1 MEGIMKAGR
10 RAAVVIAVLVFLFNS
25 ISAVAETGVTDK
37 EIVIGMSTAL
47 TGPSSFLG
55 INFKAGVEAYLGLVN
70 AQGGVEKRKIR
81 LIVYD
86 DRYEPT
92 NTKDN
97 VKKLLNEDKVF
108 CLLGNVGTPTT
119 LAIKPILDE
128 HKVPLFA
135 PFTGAESLR
144 HPVDRYLFHYRAS
157 YNQEAETF
165 IQGMVDVLGYQKIGV
180 FYQDDGYGKAVLDGT
195 KQALE
200 RRHLKPVSL
209 GAYTRNYEDVVP
221 AVESIMAG
229 KPQAVVMAGTYSACS
244 KFIRTWKRTA
254 ILEGRT
260 SARDIVFINVSFVGP
275 ERLASLLENYGS
287 GVVTTQVVPSF
298 SKGATNLPA
307 VNEYL
312 EALRI
317 YAPGNL
323 PSYGSLE
330 GYLATKVFVEILKR
344 AGRDVTRES
353 FIQTAES
360 VKDLDIQAGNKINF
374 SSTNHQ
380 GSQDVYPT
388 VFRNGVFVPLTDWR
402 AIKLP

>member
-1 MEGIMKAGR
+1 MKTGR
-10 RAAVVIAVLVFLFNS
+10 FMTAAMAILLFLFS
-25 ISAVAETGVTDK
+25 SFPVSAETGVTDT

-47 TGPSSFLG
+47 SGPSSFLG
-55 INFKAGVEAYLGLVN
+55 LNFKAGVEAYLGKVN
-70 AQGGVEKRKIR
+70 ASGGVEKKKIR

-86 DRYEPT
+86 DRYEPAM
-92 NTKDN
+92 TKEN
-97 VKKLLNEDKVF
+97 VKKLLAQDKVF
-108 CLLGNVGTPTT
+108 CLLGNVGTPTA

-128 HKVPLFA
+128 QKVPLFA

-144 HPVDRYLFHYRAS
+144 TPVDRYLFHYRAS

-165 IQGMVDVLGYQKIGV
+165 IQGMVDVLGYKKIGV
-180 FYQDDGYGKAVLDGT
+180 FYQDDGYGKAVLEAT

-200 RRHLKPVSL
+200 RRGLKPVAT
-209 GAYTRNYEDVVP
+209 GAYTRNYEDVIP
-221 AVESIMAG
+221 AVDAIMAG
-229 KPQAVVMAGTYSACS
+229 KPQAVAMGGTYSACA

-254 ILEGRT
+254 ILAGKT
-260 SARDIVFINVSFVGP
+260 SERDTIFINVSFVGP
-275 ERLASLLENYGS
+275 ERLAALLENYGS

-298 SKGATNLPA
+298 SQGAANLPA

-344 AGRDVTRES
+344 AGRDITRES

-360 VKDLDIQAGNKINF
+360 IRDLDIQAGNRISF
-374 SSTNHQ
+374 SSSNHQ
-380 GSQDVYPT
+380 GSQRVYPT
-388 VFRNGVFVPLTDWR
+388 VFRNGVFVPLAEWK
-402 AIKLP
+402 AIKAP